1 MVLHFCYDFGM
12 RKAAVMPMVFAMCA
26 LPFVGGALAQSDS
39 GSLDISARITPTGA
53 RPEPVRQFT
62 FYILTKSY
70 SDIVKEVEEKDPIPP
85 RDQFI
90 EGLKVSAELRT
101 WLKGHDVLDLSQPGL
116 DKLLTPDD
124 VLNVPEFMSA
134 YQRSNSGGVT
144 QGMPQPKYTQID
156 QTEHPEKYEKL
167 KQDYLVA
174 LKKFVRQHPTT
185 ISGIEIELEG
195 VNPQHKWAT
204 LQNDRRKRV
213 ARMAPEIAQVKFL
226 AGKADTD
233 LEGRASVSGLAPG
246 DYWISSLNLDANS
259 GDMRVRWDVPVK
271 IERGKTVRLDLSNL
285 NSIDVRSS
293 AP

>member
-12 RKAAVMPMVFAMCA
+12 RKAAVITMVAICA
-26 LPFVGGALAQSDS
+26 LAFVSGARAQSDT
-39 GSLDISARITPTGA
+39 GILEITARITPTGA

-70 SDIVKEVEEKDPIPP
+70 SEIVKEVEEKDPIPP

-90 EGLKVSAELRT
+90 EGLKVSPELRT
-101 WLKGHDVLDLSQPGL
+101 WLKGHEVLDLSQPDL
-116 DKLLTPDD
+116 DKLITPED

-156 QTEHPEKYEKL
+156 QTAQPEKYEKL

-259 GDMRVRWDVPVK
+259 GDMRVRWDVPIK

>member
-1 MVLHFCYDFGM
+1 M
-12 RKAAVMPMVFAMCA
+12 RKAAIVTMTVAMYA
-26 LPFVGGALAQSDS
+26 LSFVSGARAQSDS
-39 GSLDISARITPTGA
+39 GGLEIAAHITPTGA

-62 FYILTKSY
+62 FYVLTKSY
-70 SDIVKEVEEKDPIPP
+70 SDIVKEVEEKDPVPP

-90 EGLKVSAELRT
+90 EGLKVSPELRT
-101 WLKGHDVLDLSQPGL
+101 WLKGHEVLDLEQPDL

-124 VLNVPEFMSA
+124 ILTVPEFLLA

-144 QGMPQPKYTQID
+144 QGMPKPKYTE
-156 QTEHPEKYEKL
+156 TEKTDHPEKYEKL
-167 KQDYLVA
+167 RQEYLAA

-185 ISGIEIELEG
+185 ISGVELELEG
-195 VNPQHKWAT
+195 VNPQHKWAA

-213 ARMAPEIAQVKFL
+213 QRVAPEIAQVKFL

-233 LEGRASVSGLAPG
+233 LEGHASIFGLVPG

-259 GDMRVRWDVPVK
+259 GDMRVRWDVPVR
-271 IERGKTVRLDLSNL
+271 IERGKTIRVELSNL

>member
-1 MVLHFCYDFGM
+1 
-12 RKAAVMPMVFAMCA
+12 
-26 LPFVGGALAQSDS
+26 
-39 GSLDISARITPTGA
+39 
-53 RPEPVRQFT
+53 
-62 FYILTKSY
+62 
-70 SDIVKEVEEKDPIPP
+70 
-85 RDQFI
+85 
-90 EGLKVSAELRT
+90 
-101 WLKGHDVLDLSQPGL
+101 
-116 DKLLTPDD
+116 
-124 VLNVPEFMSA
+124 
-134 YQRSNSGGVT
+134 
-144 QGMPQPKYTQID
+144 MPQPKYTQID

>member
-1 MVLHFCYDFGM
+1 M
-12 RKAAVMPMVFAMCA
+12 RKTAVITMVVAIFALA
-26 LPFVGGALAQSDS
+26 FVSGARAQSDS
-39 GSLDISARITPTGA
+39 GTLEIAARITPTGA

-90 EGLKVSAELRT
+90 EGLKVSPELRT
-101 WLKGHDVLDLSQPGL
+101 WLKGHEVLDLSQPDL
-116 DKLLTPDD
+116 DKLITTDD

-156 QTEHPEKYEKL
+156 QTAQPEKYEKQ
-167 KQDYLVA
+167 KQEYLVA

-185 ISGIEIELEG
+185 ISGIETELEG

-204 LQNDRRKRV
+204 AQNDRRKRV

-226 AGKADTD
+226 AGKVDTD
-233 LEGRASVSGLAPG
+233 LEGRALVSGLAPG
-246 DYWISSLNLDANS
+246 DYWISSLNLDADS
-259 GDMRVRWDVPVK
+259 GDMRVRWDVPVR
-271 IERGKTVRLDLSNL
+271 IERGKTIRLDLSNL

>member
-12 RKAAVMPMVFAMCA
+12 RKAVVSTMVFAMCA
-26 LPFVGGALAQSDS
+26 LPFVDGALAQGDS

-101 WLKGHDVLDLSQPGL
+101 WLKGHDVLDLSQPDL

-213 ARMAPEIAQVKFL
+213 TRMAPEIAQVKFL